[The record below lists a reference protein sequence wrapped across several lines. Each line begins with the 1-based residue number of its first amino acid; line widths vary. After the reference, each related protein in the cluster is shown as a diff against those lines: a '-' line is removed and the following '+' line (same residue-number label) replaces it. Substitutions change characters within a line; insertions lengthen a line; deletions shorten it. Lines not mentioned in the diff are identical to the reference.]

1 MSEVQEVQMLSPA
14 SRATALSE
22 AIQAELGLVADSCRV
37 LGALFYWPSCHP
49 NVVPMLEAAKAGTL
63 TECWPFGDT
72 AELAR
77 LGQAMQSGLQGEDA
91 LSVLKAEQQRLFFG
105 PDHLEAPP
113 WGSVYREEEG
123 TLFGDTTQ
131 ALTDFLSAE
140 GVMVSTGQEEPEDHI
155 GLLFW
160 ALAWFAE
167 AGRPDAIR
175 TLLRE
180 HILPWS
186 GQYLDRLNG
195 ATSHPFFQS
204 LAGLA
209 SMTLAAVDTRVS
221 QMA

>member
-1 MSEVQEVQMLSPA
+1 MSEVQEVQMPSSA
-14 SRATALSE
+14 THTTALSE
-22 AIQAELGLVADSCRV
+22 ERQAELSVAADSCRI

-49 NVVPMLEAAKAGTL
+49 NVAPMLEAAQTGAL
-63 TECWPFGDT
+63 TACWPYGD
-72 AELAR
+72 AAQR
-77 LGQAMQSGLQGEDA
+77 AQLGLSMQGGLQGEEA
-91 LSVLKAEQQRLFFG
+91 RAVLKAEQQRLFFG

-167 AGRPDAIR
+167 AGRPDAMR
-175 TLLRE
+175 KLLSE

-186 GQYLDRLNG
+186 GLYFARLRA
-195 ATSHPFFQS
+195 ATEHPYFRS
-204 LAGLA
+204 LADLAGL
-209 SMTLAAVDTRVS
+209 TLEAVNAQLSRW
-221 QMA
+221 A